1 MARQKVRIE
10 GARSRGTAHQL
21 RRQGGTLAEL
31 APVLASVP
39 TANASPQ
46 RWRYGFANEWRS
58 CGLGIRPAL
67 PGPRPVS
74 AARAVRTLR

>member
-10 GARSRGTAHQL
+10 AHGL
-21 RRQGGTLAEL
+21 VELLTSYGGRAAPSPL
-31 APVLASVP
+31 APVLTSVP
-39 TANASPQ
+39 TVNASPQ
-46 RWRYGFANEWRS
+46 RWRYCFANEWRS

-67 PGPRPVS
+67 PGPRPLS